1 MSFSKDRNKP
11 SQGNAG
17 GARLQSV
24 DGLRG
29 VAILLMIA
37 YHFSYDL
44 SYFGFARFDFYGD
57 PFWLHARTLILSL
70 FLFLVGVSLVLATG
84 SRPEWRPASRR
95 YLTRLGLLVGSA
107 AIISLSSYL
116 MFGPRWIFFGVLH
129 FIAVA
134 SVVGLAFVRRP
145 WLAFGLG
152 TALLLLDRLFAH
164 PWFDQPAWQWFG
176 LMTYKPPTE
185 DYVPFV
191 PWFGVV
197 LLGIFA
203 GHWLRWRPAAQ
214 ALWQRRS
221 CRRPARLLAFAGR
234 HSLSIYL
241 LHQPLLLGMLW
252 LAKHASGL

>member
-1 MSFSKDRNKP
+1 MPGPGD
-11 SQGNAG
+11 AG

-84 SRPEWRPASRR
+84 SRPESRPASRR
-95 YLTRLGLLVGSA
+95 YLTRLGFLVGSA
-107 AIISLSSYL
+107 AVISLSSYL
-116 MFGPRWIFFGVLH
+116 VFGPRWIFFGVLH

-152 TALLLLDRLFAH
+152 AALLLFDGLFAH

-197 LLGIFA
+197 LLGIFV
-203 GHWLRWRPAAQ
+203 GHWLRRRPG
-214 ALWQRRS
+214 ALWQWRSRRQ
-221 CRRPARLLAFAGR
+221 PARLLAFAGR

-241 LHQPLLLGMLW
+241 LHQPLLLGLLW
-252 LAKHASGL
+252 LAKRAIQP

>member
-70 FLFLVGVSLVLATG
+70 FLFLVGVSLVLAAGDPPG
-84 SRPEWRPASRR
+84 SRPASRR

-134 SVVGLAFVRRP
+134 SVVGLVFVRRP
-145 WLAFGLG
+145 WLALGIGAGLI
-152 TALLLLDRLFAH
+152 LLDRLFAH
-164 PWFDQPAWQWFG
+164 PWFNQPACQWFG

-203 GHWLRWRPAAQ
+203 GHWLCRRSKAP
-214 ALWQRRS
+214 ALWQWRSRRL
-221 CRRPARLLAFAGR
+221 PARLLAFAGR

-241 LHQPLLLGMLW
+241 LHQPLMLGMLW
-252 LAKHASGL
+252 LAKHAIQL

>member
-1 MSFSKDRNKP
+1 MSSRKDRSLLRP
-11 SQGNAG
+11 SHPN

-44 SYFGFARFDFYGD
+44 SYFGFAQFDFYGD
-57 PFWLHARTLILSL
+57 PFWLHARTLILGL
-70 FLFLVGVSLVLATG
+70 FLFLVGISLVLATG
-84 SRPEWRPASRR
+84 SRLRPRR

-107 AIISLSSYL
+107 AVISLSSYL

-134 SVVGLAFVRRP
+134 SVVGLLFVRRP
-145 WLAFGLG
+145 WLAWGTGAGLI
-152 TALLLLDRLFAH
+152 LLDRLFAH

-197 LLGIFA
+197 LLGIFV
-203 GHWLRWRPAAQ
+203 GHWLCRRPMAPALLRWRSRLP
-214 ALWQRRS
+214 
-221 CRRPARLLAFAGR
+221 PARLLAFAGR

-252 LAKHASGL
+252 LAKYAILA

>member
-1 MSFSKDRNKP
+1 MPLNKDRQTP
-11 SQGNAG
+11 GPGAPD

-44 SYFGFARFDFYGD
+44 SYFGFVRFDFYGD
-57 PFWLHARTLILSL
+57 PFWLHARTLILGL
-70 FLFLVGVSLVLATG
+70 FLFLVGISLVLATG
-84 SRPEWRPASRR
+84 SRLRPRR
-95 YLTRLGLLVGSA
+95 YLARLGLLVGSA
-107 AIISLSSYL
+107 TIISLSSYL

-134 SVVGLAFVRRP
+134 SAVGLVFVRRP
-145 WLAFGLG
+145 WLALGIGAGLI
-152 TALLLLDRLFAH
+152 LLDRLFAH
-164 PWFDQPAWQWFG
+164 PWFNQPAWQWFG

-203 GHWLRWRPAAQ
+203 GHRLFRRSPAPALTRWRSQLP
-214 ALWQRRS
+214 
-221 CRRPARLLAFAGR
+221 PARLLAFAGR
-234 HSLSIYL
+234 NSLWIYL
-241 LHQPLLLGMLW
+241 LHQPLLLGVLW
-252 LAKHASGL
+252 LAKRAIQG